1 MHHTTIETNTTMH
14 HTTIKEAKIWMRDF
28 ILRDDEDKD
37 QIDDLDDLAII
48 RGIDRYYDG
57 GWLQFVRNLADPEN
71 PKTRLQFLKE
81 ILNV

>member
-1 MHHTTIETNTTMH
+1 MHHPTLPETTIE
-14 HTTIKEAKIWMRDF
+14 EAKNWMRDF

-71 PKTRLQFLKE
+71 PKTWLQFLE
-81 ILNV
+81 GILNV

>member
-1 MHHTTIETNTTMH
+1 MHHPTLPETTIE
-14 HTTIKEAKIWMRDF
+14 EAKTWM
-28 ILRDDEDKD
+28 RDDEDKD

-71 PKTRLQFLKE
+71 PKTLLQFLE
-81 ILNV
+81 GVLNA

>member
-1 MHHTTIETNTTMH
+1 MHHPTSPETTIE
-14 HTTIKEAKIWMRDF
+14 EAKNWMRDN
-28 ILRDDEDKD
+28 EDKD

-71 PKTRLQFLKE
+71 P
-81 ILNV
+81 